1 LQSSSVFLD
10 GFAQNY
16 PTFCALSSGI
26 PIKLAS
32 NSYPRNLFGVECMT
46 GLATDFDPAI
56 FASTR
61 PLDQL
66 TAALAHVETLA
77 TYRG

>member
-1 LQSSSVFLD
+1 
-10 GFAQNY
+10 
-16 PTFCALSSGI
+16 
-26 PIKLAS
+26 
-32 NSYPRNLFGVECMT
+32 MT